1 MTSIRSLSS
10 LVPWRWF
17 ARARHGRRRRGAA
30 STRVQDGTADV
41 LPALAGDDDLPR
53 GCAWYPSS
61 FELVHGTDVR
71 EDDAA
76 ALACG

>member
-10 LVPWRWF
+10 LVPWHWF
-17 ARARHGRRRRGAA
+17 ARARHRRRPRVAA
-30 STRVQDGTADV
+30 STCVQDGTADV
-41 LPALAGDDDLPR
+41 LTARAGDDDVPR

-61 FELVHGTDVR
+61 FELVHGTDVH